1 MLFRKGAFF
10 IDSNLTLRQLQRWFG
25 RVALALTV
33 TFAVTQLLSYG
44 TVLAWS
50 ACFGQVDYTTLMV
63 LNDATIYL
71 PCLVLIPLLL
81 RGIPRADPIPDAA
94 LSGQEG
100 FLALMFSLGS
110 GYLFSYGTI
119 ALVSLLERLLGQTST
134 NVVSNIESALPPL
147 ASVLAFAV
155 VAPVAEE
162 FIFRRLLLDRIRIF
176 GDGAA
181 ILIGGAAVGLFHGNL
196 NQTFYAF
203 ALGAVFTAIVLM
215 TNRIRYT
222 IAIHMFINGISVLS
236 TFENAQWFLYPM
248 AMLILFSVLFS
259 IVLFFVRHKRYTFEP
274 GPLPFTSQEKLR
286 ACFASPWVWLLL
298 LGGLAFSSVA
308 IFL

>member
-1 MLFRKGAFF
+1 M
-10 IDSNLTLRQLQRWFG
+10 
-25 RVALALTV
+25 
-33 TFAVTQLLSYG
+33 
-44 TVLAWS
+44 
-50 ACFGQVDYTTLMV
+50 
-63 LNDATIYL
+63 
-71 PCLVLIPLLL
+71 
-81 RGIPRADPIPDAA
+81 
-94 LSGQEG
+94 
-100 FLALMFSLGS
+100 
-110 GYLFSYGTI
+110 
-119 ALVSLLERLLGQTST
+119 
-134 NVVSNIESALPPL
+134 VSNIESALPPL

-176 GDGAA
+176 GDGAGYPHRRRGPRPVPREFESDLLRLRRA
-181 ILIGGAAVGLFHGNL
+181 PVLPP
-196 NQTFYAF
+196 
-203 ALGAVFTAIVLM
+203 IVLM

-286 ACFASPWVWLLL
+286 ACFASPWVWLLF

>member
-162 FIFRRLLLDRIRIF
+162 FIFRRLLLAQAVAPQQP
-176 GDGAA
+176 GDGFRLLHVVQIPPLEVLDQRQQRRVLLVHPRQQTRHLPQPGDPRRPPAA
-181 ILIGGAAVGLFHGNL
+181 LPRHQLVHASLLPDGQGLQNAVGGDAGRQLL
-196 NQTFYAF
+196 Q
-203 ALGAVFTAIVLM
+203 ALRV
-215 TNRIRYT
+215 
-222 IAIHMFINGISVLS
+222 
-236 TFENAQWFLYPM
+236 
-248 AMLILFSVLFS
+248 
-259 IVLFFVRHKRYTFEP
+259 EP
-274 GPLPFTSQEKLR
+274 AAG
-286 ACFASPWVWLLL
+286 L
-298 LGGLAFSSVA
+298 LGIGSYVVDGHIAHA
-308 IFL
+308 AG

>member
-181 ILIGGAAVGLFHGNL
+181 ILIGGAAFGLFHGNL

-203 ALGAVFTAIVLM
+203 ALGA
-215 TNRIRYT
+215 R
-222 IAIHMFINGISVLS
+222 
-236 TFENAQWFLYPM
+236 LYRHRPDDQPDPLHHRHSHVYQRHQR
-248 AMLILFSVLFS
+248 AVHLRECPVVPLPHGHADSLLGALFHRPLFRPPQA
-259 IVLFFVRHKRYTFEP
+259 LHLRAR
-274 GPLPFTSQEKLR
+274 PLPFTSQEKLR
-286 ACFASPWVWLLL
+286 ACFASPWVWLLF